1 MRDSFLPLGYKE
13 QTKEQI
19 LVTENREKLYE
30 YYGIPYGIFDNSD
43 KNKKD
48 IKIEKDRT
56 TAQILIMKGEKIPQD
71 LEERLLMYKKKDNSR
86 QEYDD

>member
-1 MRDSFLPLGYKE
+1 MKSSFLPLGYKE
-13 QTKEQI
+13 QTQEQI
-19 LVTENREKLYE
+19 LITENREKLYE

-56 TAQILIMKGEKIPQD
+56 IAQILIMRGEKIPQD
-71 LEERLLMYKKKDNSR
+71 LEKRLLMYKKRDKNSK
-86 QEYDD
+86 END